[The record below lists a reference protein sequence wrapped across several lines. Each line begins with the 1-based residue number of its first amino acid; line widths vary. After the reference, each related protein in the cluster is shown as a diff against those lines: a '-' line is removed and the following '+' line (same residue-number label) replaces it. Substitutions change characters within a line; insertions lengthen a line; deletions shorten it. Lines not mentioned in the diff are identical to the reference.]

1 MHVTEKT
8 YYDLPYERELTVR
21 VVDIITDGKHK
32 AVVLDKTIFYPE
44 GGGQPGDMGWL
55 GTYEIIDT
63 QKKNDGTIEH
73 VLSEGY
79 VPEIGKEY
87 RLTLNWSHRYDF
99 MQQHTAQHLISGIL
113 YSSASIGTVSVH
125 FGKDLF
131 TIETDADEIEPAVLL
146 AVEDKV
152 NEIIRTHVPLQ
163 VKTATREEAD
173 AMGLRR
179 EIKVDN
185 DVRLVSIG
193 SYDTIACGGLHVRNS
208 SEIVHVLC
216 IGTER
221 IRNHVRIQWIA
232 GARTVEAM
240 RANHAIV
247 KQLCAVF
254 SSKDY
259 ELVPLAQ
266 SLQSQLTDARY
277 HLRKAK
283 VALAAVSLKEKLIS
297 SRQPVLAF
305 ECGDEEPEILRFYAE
320 AAESFDDLALCL
332 VQKRNDERLS
342 WMMMVKGPCAAQF
355 DFSFVR
361 QQLLPIIEG
370 KGGGRPPLWQGAGTK
385 SDQISLFLQKFIELF
400 SREDLA

>member
-73 VLSEGY
+73 VLSEGD

-87 RLTLNWSHRYDF
+87 RLMLNWSHRYDF

-131 TIETDADEIEPAVLL
+131 TIETDADEIEPTVLL

-173 AMGLRR
+173 TMGLRR
-179 EIKVDN
+179 EVKVDN
-185 DVRLVSIG
+185 
-193 SYDTIACGGLHVRNS
+193 
-208 SEIVHVLC
+208 
-216 IGTER
+216 
-221 IRNHVRIQWIA
+221 
-232 GARTVEAM
+232 
-240 RANHAIV
+240 
-247 KQLCAVF
+247 
-254 SSKDY
+254 
-259 ELVPLAQ
+259 
-266 SLQSQLTDARY
+266 
-277 HLRKAK
+277 
-283 VALAAVSLKEKLIS
+283 
-297 SRQPVLAF
+297 
-305 ECGDEEPEILRFYAE
+305 
-320 AAESFDDLALCL
+320 
-332 VQKRNDERLS
+332 
-342 WMMMVKGPCAAQF
+342 
-355 DFSFVR
+355 
-361 QQLLPIIEG
+361 
-370 KGGGRPPLWQGAGTK
+370 
-385 SDQISLFLQKFIELF
+385 
-400 SREDLA
+400 